1 MSSADLNKPAI
12 FLGKNQWVL
21 SKAWLWEGCGHC
33 ITLISREYL
42 RPAQS
47 SMLIRGELQRAGVR
61 QHKVIY
67 QSSKMSPR
75 SDQWLHVLHENV
87 STHAAFWADCVGW
100 HVWAYFIVSWLQDC
114 HRYTNCG
121 VANHLNKKKGGKKKK
136 QVRTPVCALDLA
148 QAGCYWYLSFLHT
161 RQWKSKFFYA
171 HSKFRLTDLA
181 LLDFSIHKHMVAN
194 YVRWENLEP
203 SVHEHWK
210 YSM

>member
-47 SMLIRGELQRAGVR
+47 SMSIRGELQRAGVR

-121 VANHLNKKKGGKKKK
+121 VANHLNKKREEKKNRSGPRYVPLTLHKLVVIDTEAFFTHDNES
-136 QVRTPVCALDLA
+136 QNFSMLTQNSDL
-148 QAGCYWYLSFLHT
+148 QTWPC
-161 RQWKSKFFYA
+161 
-171 HSKFRLTDLA
+171 
-181 LLDFSIHKHMVAN
+181 
-194 YVRWENLEP
+194 
-203 SVHEHWK
+203 
-210 YSM
+210 

>member
-47 SMLIRGELQRAGVR
+47 SMSIRGELQRAGVR

-75 SDQWLHVLHENV
+75 SDQWLHILHENV

-121 VANHLNKKKGGKKKK
+121 VANHLNKKREEKKKTGQDPGMCPWPCTSWLLLIPK
-136 QVRTPVCALDLA
+136 
-148 QAGCYWYLSFLHT
+148 LSSHTTMKVKIFLCSLKIQT
-161 RQWKSKFFYA
+161 YRPGPARFLNSQTYGS
-171 HSKFRLTDLA
+171 
-181 LLDFSIHKHMVAN
+181 
-194 YVRWENLEP
+194 
-203 SVHEHWK
+203 
-210 YSM
+210 